1 MKKRYIFVGI
11 VLLLTDAL
19 ACASAFYVAYLLRLR
34 TEYPP
39 PVKVLTFDT
48 YVPMMI
54 IQVICMIVAFASM
67 RLYITRPGASRIDEL
82 NSVFVG
88 SSIGTVLSLA
98 VTSLVLKNLDF
109 PRLMIPYAWVLT
121 FLFVG
126 TLRLC
131 VRIVLGFLR
140 RHGVGREN
148 VVIVGAGRV
157 GRRLLDTIQNSPQLG
172 YSITGFIDNDPSI
185 NDVDGMRVLGHA
197 DMLPD
202 VLLRHKVDDVV
213 IALPH
218 APHEE
223 ILELVSRCEPAHV
236 NIRVFPDLF
245 QIMATEVSINDL
257 NGVPLVT
264 VRDVA
269 LRGWRLS
276 FKRAVDLVLST
287 IFLILMSP
295 VLLLLAVLIKL
306 DSPGPVF
313 YIQERVGLDGKPFH
327 CVKFRTMRAD
337 AEAETGPVRATVNDP
352 RRTRMGVFL
361 RRFSMDEFPQ
371 FMNVLLGEMSIVG
384 PRPERP
390 AFVEQFK
397 QEIPRYMDR
406 HREKAGVTGWAQV
419 NGLRGDTSV
428 EERTRYDVWYVE
440 NWSIWLDFK
449 IMIRTVVE
457 MLRGRNAY

>member
-1 MKKRYIFVGI
+1 
-11 VLLLTDAL
+11 
-19 ACASAFYVAYLLRLR
+19 
-34 TEYPP
+34 
-39 PVKVLTFDT
+39 
-48 YVPMMI
+48 
-54 IQVICMIVAFASM
+54 
-67 RLYITRPGASRIDEL
+67 
-82 NSVFVG
+82 
-88 SSIGTVLSLA
+88 
-98 VTSLVLKNLDF
+98 
-109 PRLMIPYAWVLT
+109 MIPYAWVLT

-223 ILELVSRCEPAHV
+223 ILELVSREPAHV

-245 QIMATEVSINDL
+245 KIMATEVSINDL